1 MINVIEELT
10 AKGYEQEFIDELK
23 QDGTL
28 TRLVKAEKAGQ
39 REKADR
45 IKEQIQQLYDEYIY
59 FGFFDEIVTEIM

>member
-1 MINVIEELT
+1 MQNDKCIEELT

-45 IKEQIQQLYDEYIY
+45 IRK
-59 FGFFDEIVTEIM
+59 